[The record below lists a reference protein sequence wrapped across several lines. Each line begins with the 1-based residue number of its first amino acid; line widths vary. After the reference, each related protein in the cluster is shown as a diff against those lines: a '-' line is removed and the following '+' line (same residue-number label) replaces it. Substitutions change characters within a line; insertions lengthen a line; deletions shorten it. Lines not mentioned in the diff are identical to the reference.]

1 MNQPQSS
8 LRCFAAQLSW
18 CGLALSIFMSHVS
31 ACASSAPALRSSDE
45 GDALAR
51 LVAHMD
57 NCLTILERAKGV
69 EEAKRELERY
79 CGPNRER
86 ISEIME
92 RAARQAL
99 EDEEASSAR
108 AEELKKG
115 IDHRRRA
122 EAIEARPGW
131 RGELWK
137 TLEAVD
143 ACVGRR
149 ATEPGDEVPDKGGED
164 LLEKV
169 DVDRDS
175 PLGITACD
183 RFVEKYTACIAELP
197 EPARQPWLH
206 ALDAMRDGWREL
218 AGTSR
223 AELSSACV
231 AESVRFRQSMR
242 EHCPSVVWD

>member
-1 MNQPQSS
+1 M
-8 LRCFAAQLSW
+8 LWR
-18 CGLALSIFMSHVS
+18 GLALVIFMSHVS
-31 ACASSAPALRSSDE
+31 ACASSAPALRLSDE

-51 LVAHMD
+51 FVAHMD

-69 EEAKRELERY
+69 DEAKRELERY

-92 RAARQAL
+92 RAAPQAL
-99 EDEEASSAR
+99 EDEEAGSVRINA
-108 AEELKKG
+108 LKEG
-115 IDHRRRA
+115 IDYRRRA
-122 EAIEARPGW
+122 EAIEGRPGW
-131 RGELWK
+131 HGELWK

-143 ACVGRR
+143 ACLGRR

-164 LLEKV
+164 LLVKA

-183 RFVEKYTACIAELP
+183 RFVENYTACIAELP
-197 EPARQPWLH
+197 EAARQPWLH

-218 AGTSR
+218 AEISR
-223 AELSSACV
+223 AELSSACL
-231 AESVRFRQSMR
+231 AESVRFGQSMR